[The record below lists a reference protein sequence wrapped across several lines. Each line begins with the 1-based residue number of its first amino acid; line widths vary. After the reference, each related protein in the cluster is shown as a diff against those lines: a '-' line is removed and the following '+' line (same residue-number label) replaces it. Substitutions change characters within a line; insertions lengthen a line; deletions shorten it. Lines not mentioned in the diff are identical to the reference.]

1 MQEEKPHLGD
11 EYCLSD
17 VVAVPQGRVFEE
29 LFSSD
34 YQNKFWYKELADMVY
49 SINLSRYIV
58 V

>member
-49 SINLSRYIV
+49 KLSRYIV